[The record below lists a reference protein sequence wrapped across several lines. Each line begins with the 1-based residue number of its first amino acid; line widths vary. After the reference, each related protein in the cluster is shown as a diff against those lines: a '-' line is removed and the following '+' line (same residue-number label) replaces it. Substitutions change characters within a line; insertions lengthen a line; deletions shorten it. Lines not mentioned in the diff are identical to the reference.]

1 MGTVYTGFLVQT
13 QLTHKVGLLYAPRSD
28 LFIGCCLARS
38 GGNPGSIGLELP
50 MTMFWQKVWQLIML
64 LQDDLREQNSLLIQD
79 FRIPKRV
86 LLWYENQESSSLIDK
101 LINQPTNWQY
111 CRVHLRSAEQGEV
124 TWDVN
129 FSTNISSMLLL
140 SCIQIFQTCI

>member
-28 LFIGCCLARS
+28 LFTGCWLARS
-38 GGNPGSIGLELP
+38 GGNPWSIGP

-79 FRIPKRV
+79 FCILKRV
-86 LLWYENQESSSLIDK
+86 LLWYENQESSWLIDK

-111 CRVHLRSAEQGEV
+111 CRVHLWSAEQGEV

-129 FSTNISSMLLL
+129 FSTNISSMRLQ
-140 SCIQIFQTCI
+140 SCIQIFQICI